1 MKQIYKGLN
10 YMKKYF
16 LNLLYLGLVSI
27 LCSQNLHAENKE
39 WNIYKNF
46 NYWKY
51 PTIAI
56 TRNTSLEGHRV
67 RTEITCH
74 GSYLG
79 IKLIHSFPNDFMTIP
94 NRAIVMELNGK
105 KYNFYGN
112 GVFKEQDPVYYSIK
126 EMAWQERDRDDL
138 FDRSFFTSLLNSDDD
153 QSFTLYGSALS
164 IDDYNNL
171 TKRDY
176 ARLYNKEWRIENAE
190 ILSKS
195 KFFSV
200 EVTMKNYKKS
210 HDELLTYCHTPFDT
224 YKD

>member
-1 MKQIYKGLN
+1 MKR
-10 YMKKYF
+10 
-16 LNLLYLGLVSI
+16 LLFI
-27 LCSQNLHAENKE
+27 LLFFIPINSNAQNDE

-46 NYWKY
+46 DYWKY

-56 TRNTSLEGHRV
+56 TRNTSLEGHRI

-126 EMAWQERDRDDL
+126 EMIWQERDYKDL

-164 IDDYNNL
+164 ADDYNNL
-171 TKRDY
+171 TKRNY
-176 ARLYNKEWRIENAE
+176 YWLYDEEWRSENAE
-190 ILSKS
+190 ILSES

>member
-1 MKQIYKGLN
+1 MIKNLFGFT
-10 YMKKYF
+10 F
-16 LNLLYLGLVSI
+16 LLIVPIVFPEI
-27 LCSQNLHAENKE
+27 LKAENEK

-46 NYWKY
+46 DYWKY

-112 GVFKEQDPVYYSIK
+112 GVFKEQDPIYYSRK

-164 IDDYNNL
+164 TDDYNNL

-176 ARLYNKEWRIENAE
+176 DLLYDKEWRMENAE

-210 HDELLTYCHTPFDT
+210 HDELLTYCHTPFKT
-224 YKD
+224 YED

>member
-1 MKQIYKGLN
+1 MP
-10 YMKKYF
+10 KKYF
-16 LNLLYLGLVSI
+16 LNFVFLSALFMF
-27 LCSQNLHAENKE
+27 CSQYLHAENKE

-46 NYWKY
+46 DYWKY

-112 GVFKEQDPVYYSIK
+112 GVFKEQDPVYYSRK

-138 FDRSFFTSLLNSDDD
+138 FDRGFFTSLLNSDDD

-164 IDDYNNL
+164 TGDYNNL

-176 ARLYNKEWRIENAE
+176 DWLYDKEWRIENAE

-195 KFFSV
+195 IFFSV

-210 HDELLTYCHTPFDT
+210 HDELLTYCHTPFRT
-224 YKD
+224 YED

>member
-1 MKQIYKGLN
+1 MKRLFFI
-10 YMKKYF
+10 
-16 LNLLYLGLVSI
+16 LLFFIPINSNA
-27 LCSQNLHAENKE
+27 QNDE

-46 NYWKY
+46 DYWKY

-56 TRNTSLEGHRV
+56 TRNTSLEGHRI

-79 IKLIHSFPNDFMTIP
+79 IKLIHSFPNDFMPIP

-112 GVFKEQDPVYYSIK
+112 GVSKEQDPVYYSIK
-126 EMAWQERDRDDL
+126 EMAWQERDRDD
-138 FDRSFFTSLLNSDDD
+138 FYERSFFTALLNSDDN
-153 QSFTLYGSALS
+153 QSFTLTGSALN

-176 ARLYNKEWRIENAE
+176 DWLYNKEWRLENSE

-195 KFFSV
+195 QPFFT
-200 EVTMKNYKKS
+200 EVTIKNYKKS
-210 HDELLTYCHTPFDT
+210 HDELLTYCHTPFNT
-224 YKD
+224 YEDNESLF

>member
-1 MKQIYKGLN
+1 
-10 YMKKYF
+10 MKKYF
-16 LNLLYLGLVSI
+16 VNFIFLSLVSI
-27 LCSQNLHAENKE
+27 LCLQNLYAENKE

-56 TRNTSLEGHRV
+56 TRNTSLEGHRL

-74 GSYLG
+74 GSYLD
-79 IKLIHSFPNDFMTIP
+79 IKLIHSFPNDFMTVP
-94 NRAIVMELNGK
+94 YQAIVMELNGK

-126 EMAWQERDRDDL
+126 QMAWQERDYEDL
-138 FDRSFFTSLLNSDDD
+138 YDRSFFTSLLNSNDDR
-153 QSFTLYGSALS
+153 SFTLTGSALNT
-164 IDDYNNL
+164 DDYNDL
-171 TKRDY
+171 TKRDSY
-176 ARLYNKEWRIENAE
+176 LNPVKEWRKENAD

-210 HDELLTYCHTPFDT
+210 HDELLTYCQKPFNT
-224 YKD
+224 YED

>member
-1 MKQIYKGLN
+1 M
-10 YMKKYF
+10 F
-16 LNLLYLGLVSI
+16 
-27 LCSQNLHAENKE
+27 CSQNLHAENNE

-46 NYWKY
+46 DYWKY

-112 GVFKEQDPVYYSIK
+112 GVFKEQDPVYYSRK

-164 IDDYNNL
+164 TDDYNNL

-176 ARLYNKEWRIENAE
+176 DLLYDKEWRIENAE

-200 EVTMKNYKKS
+200 KVTMKNYKKS
-210 HDELLTYCHTPFDT
+210 HDELLTYCHTPFKT
-224 YKD
+224 YED

>member
-1 MKQIYKGLN
+1 M
-10 YMKKYF
+10 F
-16 LNLLYLGLVSI
+16 
-27 LCSQNLHAENKE
+27 CSQNLHAENKE
-39 WNIYKNF
+39 WNIYKNYD
-46 NYWKY
+46 YWKY

-56 TRNTSLEGHRV
+56 TRNTSLKGHRV

-79 IKLIHSFPNDFMTIP
+79 IKLIHSFPNDFMTVP
-94 NRAIVMELNGK
+94 YQAIVMELNGK

-138 FDRSFFTSLLNSDDD
+138 FDRSFFTSLLNSGDD
-153 QSFTLYGSALS
+153 QSFTLSGSALS
-164 IDDYNNL
+164 TDDYNNL
-171 TKRDY
+171 TKRYGDWNY
-176 ARLYNKEWRIENAE
+176 DKEWRIENAG

-210 HDELLTYCHTPFDT
+210 HDELLTYCHTPFNT
-224 YKD
+224 YEDNESLY

>member
-1 MKQIYKGLN
+1 
-10 YMKKYF
+10 MKKYF
-16 LNLLYLGLVSI
+16 VNFIFLTLI
-27 LCSQNLHAENKE
+27 LILWSQNLHAENKE

-46 NYWKY
+46 DYWKY

-94 NRAIVMELNGK
+94 NRPIVMELNGK

-112 GVFKEQDPVYYSIK
+112 GVFKEQDPIYYSRK

-153 QSFTLYGSALS
+153 QSFTLTGSALS
-164 IDDYNNL
+164 ADDYNNL

-176 ARLYNKEWRIENAE
+176 DWLYDKEWRIENAE

-210 HDELLTYCHTPFDT
+210 HDELLTYCQTPFRT
-224 YKD
+224 YED

>member
-1 MKQIYKGLN
+1 MP
-10 YMKKYF
+10 KKYF
-16 LNLLYLGLVSI
+16 LNFVFLSALFMF
-27 LCSQNLHAENKE
+27 CSQHLHAENKE

-46 NYWKY
+46 DYWKY

-79 IKLIHSFPNDFMTIP
+79 IKLIHSFPNDFMTVP
-94 NRAIVMELNGK
+94 YRAIVMELNGK

-112 GVFKEQDPVYYSIK
+112 GVFKEQDPVYYSRK

-138 FDRSFFTSLLNSDDD
+138 FDRGFFTSLLNSDDD

-164 IDDYNNL
+164 TGDYNNL

-176 ARLYNKEWRIENAE
+176 DWLYDKEWRIENAE

-210 HDELLTYCHTPFDT
+210 HDELLTYCRKPFYT
-224 YKD
+224 YED